1 MSEDKADDQRSR
13 DADFAAIWSSDG
25 ATRSFSPSATG
36 SGLPADLPFLF
47 SPGQRFGPY
56 LIVRP
61 LGKGGMGQVYEA
73 EETESGRRVAMK
85 ILSRGLGDEEER
97 QRFLNEGQLAASL
110 SHPNCVY
117 VFGTTEVQG
126 FPVIAMEL
134 APGGTLKDLLAGGT
148 PLSFAAAVD
157 AILQVI
163 AGLDAA
169 AAIGILHR
177 DIKPSNCFVHGDGRV
192 LVGDFGL
199 SVATSSR
206 GGSVASRGA
215 ILGTPGF
222 ASPEQLRG
230 DALDVRSDIYSVGA
244 TIFYLLA
251 GRAPFDDQSTTSLI
265 ARVATEPPPSLVT
278 IRPDVPRRL
287 SLLVAKCL
295 AKTPDD
301 RYPGYA
307 ALAAALKPFSSA
319 RLKAAPLVRRLL
331 AGWIDVMIVAWPVI
345 LFKRQLAL
353 VPLSPSH
360 PADALIVAV
369 AAITVMTLYYGLFE
383 GRLGATPGKALFG
396 LRVVDAANEP
406 PGISSAMLRAL
417 AFGLPLQLTTRVAT
431 YLAVGIQ
438 PEVSV
443 TFVVTT
449 TAAVCLAVM
458 FSTARRSN
466 GYLGLHDR
474 ATATRVVLKRR
485 LIEARQRQ
493 DRAAPDVV
501 RRAPGEMRIGPYLV
515 PDEAVGPVA
524 TPVSIEAH
532 DDRLGRRVWMDLLP
546 PGTPALGALRR
557 DLGRPGRARWLGG
570 RRNGDECWDAYEA
583 IEGEPIHATA
593 AHAQPWSRVRH
604 WLADLAHES
613 GAGLDEGS
621 LPALHWRRVWI
632 DRDDRGRILDWS
644 DPGSGRP
651 SFDPDAVAPDLRSA
665 QRLIYGACNGALLG
679 MPAEAAQDLAP
690 ATPLPM
696 PARKLMLSLRDGAL
710 ATPAALV
717 DGVSTVVN
725 APATYPRSRRAAQIA
740 VCALLP
746 IVLTL
751 VTIGG
756 IVFSGNQKTLAT
768 LGSPVTLWATAL
780 AVASGALWIVV
791 PFAFLGALVA
801 RGGFTLRAFGAALVN
816 RRGEPVSRLR
826 ALWRAMVTWSPAIA
840 LPFLFFLAKTR
851 SENLSAVTLI
861 PPSLGMALL
870 IAGAVWTALHPAR
883 SVQDRLAGTWIVP
896 R

>member
-1 MSEDKADDQRSR
+1 VDDEQSR
-13 DADFAAIWSSDG
+13 DTDFAAMWSSDG
-25 ATRSFSPSATG
+25 ATRSFSPTATG
-36 SGLPADLPFLF
+36 TGLPADLPFLF

-73 EETESGRRVAMK
+73 EETDSGRRVAMK
-85 ILSRGLGDEEER
+85 ILSRGLGDDEER

-126 FPVIAMEL
+126 FPVIVMEL
-134 APGGTLKDLLAGGT
+134 APGGTLKDRLTEGSSL
-148 PLSFAAAVD
+148 PFAEAAD

-163 AGLDAA
+163 AGLEAA

-177 DIKPSNCFVHGDGRV
+177 DVKPSNCFVHADGRV

-206 GGSVASRGA
+206 GSATSPGA

-230 DALDVRSDIYSVGA
+230 EALDVRSDIYSVGA

-265 ARVATEPPPSLVT
+265 ARVATEPPPSLLD

-287 SLLVAKCL
+287 AFLVAKCL
-295 AKTPDD
+295 AKKPDD
-301 RYPGYA
+301 RYSGYA

-319 RLKAAPLVRRLL
+319 RLKPAPIVRRLL
-331 AGWIDVMIVAWPVI
+331 AGWIDLMIVAWPVI
-345 LFKRQLAL
+345 LFKRQFAL
-353 VPLSPSH
+353 LPLSPSH
-360 PADALIVAV
+360 PSDTAVVAFV
-369 AAITVMTLYYGLFE
+369 AITLMTLYYGLFE
-383 GRLGATPGKALFG
+383 GRLGATPGKAVFG

-406 PGISSAMLRAL
+406 PRIPNAMIRAL
-417 AFGLPLQLTTRVAT
+417 AFGLPLQLTTRAAT
-431 YLAVGIQ
+431 YLAMRIE

-443 TFVVTT
+443 MFVVSTS
-449 TAAVCLAVM
+449 AAVCLAVL
-458 FSTARRSN
+458 FSAARRSS
-466 GYLGLHDR
+466 GYIALHDR

-485 LIEARQRQ
+485 LVEARHRQ
-493 DRAAPDVV
+493 DRSAPDVA
-501 RRAPGEMRIGPYLV
+501 RSAPGDTRIGPYLV
-515 PDEAVGPVA
+515 PAEAMSPVA

-546 PGTPALGALRR
+546 PGSPALSALRR

-570 RRNGDECWDAYEA
+570 RRSGDECWDAYEA
-583 IEGEPIHATA
+583 IEGEPIHAAA
-593 AHAQPWSRVRH
+593 AHPQPWSRVRH
-604 WLADLAHES
+604 WLADLAHEV

-621 LPALHWRRVWI
+621 LPPLHWRRVWI
-632 DRDDRGRILDWS
+632 DRNDRGRILDWS
-644 DPGSGRP
+644 DPGSGGP
-651 SFDPDAVAPDLRSA
+651 CVDPDAVSPDLGSA
-665 QRLIYGACNGALLG
+665 QRLLYDVSIGALLG
-679 MPAEAAQDLAP
+679 VPAEAAHDLAP

-696 PARKLMLSLRDGAL
+696 PARKLLLSLRDKPFPST
-710 ATPAALV
+710 ATLV
-717 DGVSTVVN
+717 EGVATVVN
-725 APATYPRSRRAAQIA
+725 APAIYPRGRRAMQIV
-740 VCALLP
+740 VCALFP
-746 IVLTL
+746 IASTL

-756 IVFSGNQKTLAT
+756 ILFSGNEGVLTK

-780 AVASGALWIVV
+780 AVGAGTLWVVV
-791 PFAFLGALVA
+791 PFAFVGALAV

-816 RRGEPVSRLR
+816 RRGEPISRFR
-826 ALWRAMVTWSPAIA
+826 ALWRAMVTWLPAMV
-840 LPFLFFLAKTR
+840 LPFLFALFKTTKGDDPG
-851 SENLSAVTLI
+851 VTTLI
-861 PPSLGMALL
+861 LPSLGMALL
-870 IAGAVWTALHPAR
+870 IAGAVWTALHPSR
-883 SVQDRLAGTWIVP
+883 SIQDRLAGTWLVP